1 MRLVAQN
8 QDSWGR
14 QTGHA
19 VCPPSC
25 WPPVTIHQPWA
36 LANSTIK
43 SEFALA
49 SSTIHAHA
57 IRKSKSCA
65 DADVLEHLMPDVV
78 AGDECDPWS
87 SMASRAAEVEPGT
100 GHTPTGVFVA
110 PAWHGAENERIIP
123 TSTTSGR

>member
-8 QDSWGR
+8 QDAWRR

-57 IRKSKSCA
+57 IRKSLPALKAGVA
-65 DADVLEHLMPDVV
+65 DHRNLLPLMAID
-78 AGDECDPWS
+78 AAIDFDSGW
-87 SMASRAAEVEPGT
+87 AYSRIRL
-100 GHTPTGVFVA
+100 A
-110 PAWHGAENERIIP
+110 PSRQP
-123 TSTTSGR
+123 